1 MLVFINAAKGVTKAN
16 VFVTSMSKNHMVAVM
31 NLKALSVARR
41 WGYECG
47 GSDPLATY
55 MRKHVLYLGNCLL
68 AANKITQ
75 NGGRSLPQTSNTA
88 IMFFFR
94 GN

>member
-31 NLKALSVARR
+31 NLKALSVAKR

-55 MRKHVLYLGNCLL
+55 IHICANMYYILRTVCWRQTKLRK
-68 AANKITQ
+68 T
-75 NGGRSLPQTSNTA
+75 GGVHFPRRRIL
-88 IMFFFR
+88 R
-94 GN
+94 